1 MGDLV
6 ETLLGGAGWGLGIGA
21 AVGALSIVGGGLRPV
36 AKQAIKL
43 GMAAGD
49 RLQEWTAEMREQMDD
64 LVAEASSERAAEQN
78 QATIVGADGEP
89 IGSHAKQAAGEES
102 SDVRGRS

>member
-1 MGDLV
+1 MGELV

-36 AKQAIKL
+36 AKQAIKF

-49 RLQEWTAEMREQMDD
+49 RIQEWTAEMREQMDD
-64 LVAEASSERAAEQN
+64 LVAEASSERSAEQN
-78 QATIVGADGEP
+78 RSGIVGADGEP
-89 IGSHAKQAAGEES
+89 IGGDAKRPASEG
-102 SDVRGRS
+102 